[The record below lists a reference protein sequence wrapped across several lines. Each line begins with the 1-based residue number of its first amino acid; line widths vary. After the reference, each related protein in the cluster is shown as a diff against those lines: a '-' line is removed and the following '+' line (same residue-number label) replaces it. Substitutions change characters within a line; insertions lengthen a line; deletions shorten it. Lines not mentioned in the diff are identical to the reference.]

1 MARPNIILITA
12 DQLRFDCLGCA
23 GNPDLRTPNLDAL
36 AEHGLLFSQAVCS
49 ARDAA
54 AARTSLLTG
63 CHAGRHG
70 VSGSLEPGAKKNAL
84 PALLKQGGYY
94 TAAIG
99 RFGLP
104 DSPADWGIDRC
115 QTEEP
120 DPENQFRDDYHNWLH
135 ARESKDRNGFWE
147 AEEGAKAPKTWHNA
161 FGAMRSNLPES
172 LHAVSWTGRQAM
184 QALRSAMEPFFLWIS
199 FSRPAPPV
207 DPPAPWDSMYNP
219 GRLTLPGGFRLP
231 VREEDLE
238 ETASFD
244 YSRMTEARFRKVLAF
259 YYGLIS
265 QIDQQI
271 GRILATLTARGVT
284 NNLIVFSGIRGD
296 AMGQHGLVRMPAR
309 PIEAALRIPLLVAG
323 LSMQRRGEKVD
334 DPTTAADIMPAILEC
349 AGIRTPAR
357 SSGKSLLPLLTGGK
371 NTVARRA
378 VTVDWTPGM
387 QVLRNREWK
396 LVMDAGKQPLA
407 VYHLA
412 GDPWE
417 CENLLKRGGKTALP
431 PELKALLNKTTGYS
445 RD

>member
-1 MARPNIILITA
+1 
-12 DQLRFDCLGCA
+12 
-23 GNPDLRTPNLDAL
+23 
-36 AEHGLLFSQAVCS
+36 
-49 ARDAA
+49 
-54 AARTSLLTG
+54 
-63 CHAGRHG
+63 
-70 VSGSLEPGAKKNAL
+70 
-84 PALLKQGGYY
+84 
-94 TAAIG
+94 
-99 RFGLP
+99 
-104 DSPADWGIDRC
+104 
-115 QTEEP
+115 
-120 DPENQFRDDYHNWLH
+120 
-135 ARESKDRNGFWE
+135 
-147 AEEGAKAPKTWHNA
+147 
-161 FGAMRSNLPES
+161 
-172 LHAVSWTGRQAM
+172 
-184 QALRSAMEPFFLWIS
+184 
-199 FSRPAPPV
+199 
-207 DPPAPWDSMYNP
+207 
-219 GRLTLPGGFRLP
+219 
-231 VREEDLE
+231 
-238 ETASFD
+238 
-244 YSRMTEARFRKVLAF
+244 MTEARFRKVLAF